1 LLAWT
6 LLMGAAV
13 AEEPAYRAITNS
25 DATLRHAP
33 SVTAGQSGVIP
44 MGTQISVEIC
54 FYEGAYCAIEGDG
67 YRGYVAGELL
77 RVVGDTSTVRAAEQ
91 ARWALYRENRD
102 RSLAD
107 GFEAMNVVIWGD
119 SLSEYAYVDEL
130 QNLLIGRK
138 VTTMSV
144 PGETGEMI
152 GKRMLADTKYTTRF
166 KIIWDRHWPGEAA
179 KDYMEQIKPMLD
191 RAGQTGDFLVVSTL
205 PQLILDKG
213 IDPVEDAAVAEAIN
227 RELARV
233 YPDNYVDIA
242 SAVTER
248 NTRGTDGLHLSQLG
262 ETIVAR
268 RLAEAVR
275 ARTAPTKPE

>member
-1 LLAWT
+1 
-6 LLMGAAV
+6 MGAAV

-25 DATLRHAP
+25 DAALRNAP

-44 MGTQISVEIC
+44 RGTQINVEIC
-54 FYEGAYCAIEGDG
+54 FYEGAYCAIRGDG
-67 YRGYVAGELL
+67 YRGYVAGDLL
-77 RVVGDTSTVRAAEQ
+77 SVVGDTSTVRAVEQ
-91 ARWALYRENRD
+91 ARWTLYRKNRE

-107 GFEAMNVVIWGD
+107 EFEAMNIVIWGD

-130 QNLLIGRK
+130 QNLLIGRQ
-138 VTTMSV
+138 VTTQSV

-152 GKRMLADTKYTTRF
+152 GNRMLADTRYTTRF
-166 KIIWDRHWPGEAA
+166 KIIWDRHWPGEAV
-179 KDYMEQIKPMLD
+179 KDYMQQIKPMLD
-191 RAGQTGDFLVVSTL
+191 KARETGDFVVVSTL
-205 PQLILDKG
+205 PQLIVDKG
-213 IDPVEDAAVAEAIN
+213 IDPVEDAAVADAIN

-233 YPDNYVDIA
+233 YPDNYIDVA

-248 NTRGTDGLHLSQLG
+248 NTRGKDGLHLSQLG

-275 ARTAPTKPE
+275 ARSVRAK